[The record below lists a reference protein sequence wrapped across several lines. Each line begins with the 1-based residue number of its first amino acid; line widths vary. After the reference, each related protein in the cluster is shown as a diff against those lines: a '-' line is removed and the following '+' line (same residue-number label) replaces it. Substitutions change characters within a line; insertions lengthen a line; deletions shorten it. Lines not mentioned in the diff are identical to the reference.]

1 MFDALMWLVL
11 AIVFVAL
18 PISVI
23 LLIVRAI
30 KKKPVKKNLKLIL
43 ALIVAALLV
52 FIVAMFT
59 PDDTPTEESQ
69 STEEATISMAAEA
82 TTDETTTTE
91 PTTAEP
97 TTAKPQCPHDFVEV
111 EYKPDLSTRY
121 ASIKSECSL
130 CRKISFDTEKLSDE
144 RMAKYL
150 KEDCTTYTYD
160 EIARNPDK
168 HKNEIIALTGEVIQV
183 QELLGTT
190 TLLVNV
196 TNEGNE
202 YYSYYTDTV
211 YVNYKYSDELK
222 ILNGDI
228 ITMCG
233 KLQGEHTYLS
243 VLGQLITVPSIEVYY
258 AVLNE

>member
-18 PISVI
+18 PISII
-23 LLIVRAI
+23 LLIIRAI
-30 KKKPVKKNLKLIL
+30 KKKPIKKNLKLIG
-43 ALIVAALLV
+43 ALVLAALVV
-52 FIVAMFT
+52 FVVAMFA

-69 STEEATISMAAEA
+69 STTQEAVISTTAEA
-82 TTDETTTTE
+82 TTEEITTT
-91 PTTAEP
+91 EP
-97 TTAKPQCPHDFVEV
+97 TTAKPQCAHDFVEI
-111 EYKPDLSTRY
+111 EYKPDLSTGY

-130 CRKISFDTEKLSDE
+130 CGEFDFDTEKLSDE

-150 KEDCTTYTYD
+150 EEDCTTYTYD

-233 KLQGEHTYLS
+233 KLQGEESYLS
-243 VLGQLITVPSIEVYY
+243 VLGQIITVPSIEVYY

>member
-1 MFDALMWLVL
+1 MFDALMWLVV

-18 PISVI
+18 PISII

-43 ALIVAALLV
+43 ALIVAALVV
-52 FIVAMFT
+52 FVVAMFT

-69 STEEATISMAAEA
+69 STTQEAVVSTTAEA
-82 TTDETTTTE
+82 TTEETTTT
-91 PTTAEP
+91 EP
-97 TTAKPQCPHDFVEV
+97 TTAKPQCPHDFVEI
-111 EYKPDLSTRY
+111 EYKPDLSTGY

-130 CRKISFDTEKLSDE
+130 CGEFDIDAEKLSDE
-144 RMAKYL
+144 RMATYL

-168 HKNEIIALTGEVIQV
+168 HKNEIVALTGEVIQV

-222 ILNGDI
+222 ILDGDI

-233 KLQGEHTYLS
+233 KLQGEESYLS
-243 VLGQLITVPSIEVYY
+243 VLGQVITVPSIEVYY
-258 AVLNE
+258 AVLN